1 MFHASTEFA
10 AVIILVFQVELA
22 IKWNHVEGLDAFDSL
37 GQLIAFCLG
46 VGALFR
52 VIWVKRSSVCDMG
65 KGEWKKVGKMAK
77 EEWTGEVEKG
87 EYEMAI
93 ERWLRWK
100 EVGGDRRIS
109 RAMSV

>member
-1 MFHASTEFA
+1 MYHAASEFA
-10 AVIILVFQVELA
+10 VVVFMVLQVELT

-46 VGALFR
+46 VGGLFT
-52 VIWVKRSSVCDMG
+52 VIWGKRSRVCDMG
-65 KGEWKKVGKMAK
+65 KGEWRKVGKMAK
-77 EEWTGEVEKG
+77 EEWTGGVEKG

-100 EVGGDRRIS
+100 DVGGDRKIGRT
-109 RAMSV
+109 MTV